1 MPDTG
6 GPLGLR
12 PVVRKVSAPGLSK
25 DITSRFEN
33 RSSNSSSSSS
43 SGYSSP
49 SLLSSSKSSSS
60 LSRSSRQG
68 SVKGLKSQ
76 VREFHI

>member
-43 SGYSSP
+43 GYSSP

-76 VREFHI
+76 VRDFPV